1 MKRLIDENALG
12 SSISAVI
19 ELLNAVAGSLKQYV
33 DIATSITTVRGSK
46 TDTGTFVC
54 MVPTSILEAHVAPS
68 DLASLKKKLNG
79 IILPCSG
86 DFHTLAGEGGEIKL
100 YKTDGTSTTL
110 DASWTLMFNKYEVD

>member
-1 MKRLIDENALG
+1 MKRLIDQNALR
-12 SSISAVI
+12 SSLSAVTDI
-19 ELLNAVAGSLKQYV
+19 LKWYIN
-33 DIATSITTVRGSK
+33 IATSVTTVRGSK

-54 MVPTSILEAHVAPS
+54 MVPTSILANHVAPS
-68 DLASLKKKLNG
+68 DLASLKRKLNG

-110 DASWTLMFNKYEVD
+110 DASWTLMFNKYEYKGD